1 MCNNLKL
8 SIQLHLSIAVYCP
21 ATECFQYLTCY
32 LFEIVGLLSLVTV
45 AGELVSLI
53 LSDVMFLLLVQGN
66 GRLEMASLLL

>member
-1 MCNNLKL
+1 MFSVFNL
-8 SIQLHLSIAVYCP
+8 
-21 ATECFQYLTCY
+21 